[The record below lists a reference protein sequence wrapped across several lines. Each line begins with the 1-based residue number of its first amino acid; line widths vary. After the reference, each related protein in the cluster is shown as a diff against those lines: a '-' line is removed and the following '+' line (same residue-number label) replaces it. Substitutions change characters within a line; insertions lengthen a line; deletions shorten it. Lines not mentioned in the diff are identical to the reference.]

1 MTSLK
6 TKPGSLSPQEF
17 AGTLQSTGWI
27 IFWIQI
33 ILGLI
38 SGAILV
44 FALADPNFNL
54 KATNFMPGSGLIFA
68 FGGLIMLILG
78 AYWAFRY
85 TRLAQELNS
94 FEEGI
99 HPKKSAVIKLL
110 GQGLTINA
118 VGIILTLLGVEAV
131 VGVLI
136 AKSLTQ
142 VEGLALYNAS
152 QLIEPLDMLVIQANI
167 NTIFAQFIGIIL
179 AFRLTNRLSHH

>member
-1 MTSLK
+1 MTTLK
-6 TKPGSLSPQEF
+6 TQAHSLSPHEF
-17 AGTLQSTGWI
+17 AETLRKTGWI

-33 ILGLI
+33 SLGLI

-44 FALADPNFNL
+44 FALGDPNFNL
-54 KATNFMPGSGLIFA
+54 KVTNLMSGSGLIFA
-68 FGGLIMLILG
+68 FGGLITLMLG
-78 AYWAFRY
+78 VYWAFRY
-85 TRLAQELNS
+85 TRLALELRA
-94 FEEGI
+94 FQEGI
-99 HPKKSAVIKLL
+99 QPKKSTVIKLL
-110 GQGLTINA
+110 GQGLTINT

-167 NTIFAQFIGIIL
+167 NIIFAQVIGIIFP
-179 AFRLTNRLSHH
+179 FRLANRLSHH

>member
-6 TKPGSLSPQEF
+6 TQPRSLSPQEF
-17 AGTLQSTGWI
+17 AGNLRITGWI

-33 ILGLI
+33 SLGLI

-44 FALADPNFNL
+44 FALGDPNFNL
-54 KATNFMPGSGLIFA
+54 KANNLMSSSGLIFA
-68 FGGLIMLILG
+68 FGGLITLMLG
-78 AYWAFRY
+78 VYWAFRY
-85 TRLAQELNS
+85 TRLAQELSS

-110 GQGLTINA
+110 EQGLTINT

-142 VEGLALYNAS
+142 VEGLAVYNAS

-179 AFRLTNRLSHH
+179 AFRLANRLSHH